1 MDYHDWS
8 DLGNDIRR
16 MVDDAVNSGDFRRLD
31 ENVRR
36 TVTDGLE
43 NLGDSLRKG
52 MESFAGEKKGQGMG
66 GSRNVGA
73 PSQPTGKNGRPGSE
87 ARSSDGRRYP
97 AGFRTAGSFLSQ
109 SPLFAKT
116 FGTRAGG
123 VALLAVG
130 CTVAGGCL
138 IAILVFIIMHL
149 AGLAGTILT
158 ALFGVLIII
167 LIAALAAAW
176 AGKGFLGKAKR
187 FDRYVE
193 ALRGRTYCGIEEL
206 AEQVGR
212 SRRFREER
220 SAENDFVPLV

>member
-1 MDYHDWS
+1 MDYHDRS
-8 DLGNDIRR
+8 DLGSDIRR

-52 MESFAGEKKGQGMG
+52 VESFAGEKKGQGMG
-66 GSRNVGA
+66 GSRNAGA
-73 PSQPTGKNGRPGSE
+73 PSRPSGKNGQSGSE
-87 ARSSDGRRYP
+87 ARSADGRRYP
-97 AGFRTAGSFLSQ
+97 SGFRTAGSFLSQ

-138 IAILVFIIMHL
+138 IAVSYTHL
-149 AGLAGTILT
+149 D
-158 ALFGVLIII
+158 VY
-167 LIAALAAAW
+167 
-176 AGKGFLGKAKR
+176 KR
-187 FDRYVE
+187 QVE
-193 ALRGRTYCGIEEL
+193 LRMRI
-206 AEQVGR
+206 QQIR
-212 SRRFREER
+212 SRIIWIIRMQK
-220 SAENDFVPLV
+220 